1 MPLTYA
7 QNKKHIYKWRETH
20 KDIHKT
26 KQKLYQRKYDSWT
39 RIKKE
44 FLKILID
51 EYFFLNFKS
60 IGFFIFFLKYR

>member
-51 EYFFLNFKS
+51 E
-60 IGFFIFFLKYR
+60 